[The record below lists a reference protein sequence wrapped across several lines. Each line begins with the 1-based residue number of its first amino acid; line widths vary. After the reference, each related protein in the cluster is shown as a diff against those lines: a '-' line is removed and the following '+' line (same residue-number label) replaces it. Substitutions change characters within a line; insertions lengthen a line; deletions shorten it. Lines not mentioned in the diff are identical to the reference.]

1 MKLQLRREQLEAID
15 KHALKN
21 FPRECCGL
29 LLGKLV
35 GDFIKVEE
43 VAEAENVLG
52 SAVTF
57 EIDSEFVF
65 KVIDRA
71 EESGRELIGIYHS
84 HPNVPA
90 YISSSDNEI
99 MRLWPGVAWLV
110 LSVTS
115 QRVEE
120 RKVYAMVKGKILE
133 LKIEVA

>member
-29 LLGKLV
+29 LLGKFV

-71 EESGRELIGIYHS
+71 EKSGRELIGIYHS

-115 QRVEE
+115 QGVEE
-120 RKVYAMVKGKILE
+120 RKVYAMIKGKVLE
-133 LKIEVA
+133 LKIEIA